1 MNGHANG
8 HLRAGSDHRIVE
20 DRSSVDTRSLPG
32 TNSEQNQAHRQDDLE
47 DNSDDLDDSGVD
59 KRVKEIRNLS
69 SLDVAALIINK
80 MIGTGIFTG
89 PTQVLQY
96 TLNKNLAIGL
106 WAFGMVYTLL
116 RFVSCRRWACVV

>member
-1 MNGHANG
+1 MNGHADG
-8 HLRAGSDHRIVE
+8 HLQAGPEHEYVRE
-20 DRSSVDTRSLPG
+20 GSSADTRRSQQGTDNERDEWPG
-32 TNSEQNQAHRQDDLE
+32 RYTIEDD
-47 DNSDDLDDSGVD
+47 SDDIDDSGVD
-59 KRVKEIRNLS
+59 RRVKEIRDLS

-116 RFVSCRRWACVV
+116 RYVCGHVRNLS